1 MMFFNNMFSNM
12 QQPQQSAP
20 VMGAPGSPFA
30 MPMQQQQMPMR
41 QPVMMTGVNGGGM
54 VQAPQAIQNL
64 VDPNTGALNF
74 ASRWGER

>member
-1 MMFFNNMFSNM
+1 M
-12 QQPQQSAP
+12 QPQSAQAP
-20 VMGAPGSPFA
+20 VMGAQGSPFA

-41 QPVMMTGVNGGGM
+41 QPVMMMGANGGGM